1 MSELSS
7 QRCEACRVGAPQVS
21 AQAQTKM
28 LAQLP
33 GWCVETRNGIPQ
45 LEKTFRFDN
54 YQQAI
59 EFTNRVAVLAEA
71 EDHHPALLT
80 EWGKVRV
87 TWWTHAID
95 GLHHNDFI
103 CAAKTDQLN
112 R

>member
-1 MSELSS
+1 
-7 QRCEACRVGAPQVS
+7 
-21 AQAQTKM
+21 M

-33 GWCVETRNGIPQ
+33 GWRVEVRDGVSQ

-54 YQQAI
+54 YQQSMD
-59 EFTNRVAVLAEA
+59 FTNRVAALAEA

-112 R
+112 